1 MVGLTG
7 VGEPLVITALI
18 AGTPFISLHT
28 ADPGNTGASEVAGSS
43 YARVALGTNSNAG
56 NNPTVMSNT
65 AIITFPT
72 ATGSW
77 GTITHF
83 GLWDAVTAGNNRGS
97 GALTTAKAVNNG
109 DTARFAI
116 GALTITVN

>member
-1 MVGLTG
+1 
-7 VGEPLVITALI
+7 
-18 AGTPFISLHT
+18 
-28 ADPGNTGASEVAGSS
+28 
-43 YARVALGTNSNAG
+43 
-56 NNPTVMSNT
+56 MSNT